1 MTWAFGLAG
10 LALFLFLIEIFVP
23 SHGAL
28 SVIAFA
34 ALAGA
39 VYEAYQ
45 VSIGFGS
52 AFLLGVSLTM
62 PPLVMLSFKV
72 FPRTWAGRLLINRG
86 LSFESRPAT
95 DERDLS
101 LLGATGT
108 VVTPLRPAGHA
119 LLDGRRV
126 DVVTR
131 GDGIEVGAPVRV
143 IEVLGNRVVVARA
156 AAPDPQPAGSPPAA
170 PERPQQGR

>member
-10 LALFLFLIEIFVP
+10 LALFLFLIEVFVP

-34 ALAGA
+34 ALAGG

-52 AFLLGVSLTM
+52 GFLLGVSLLM
-62 PPLVMLSFKV
+62 PPLVMFGFRI
-72 FPRTWAGRLLINRG
+72 FPRTWAGRRLINRG

-95 DERDLS
+95 DERDLGLAGS
-101 LLGATGT
+101 TGT
-108 VVTPLRPAGHA
+108 VLTPLRPAGHA
-119 LLDGRRV
+119 LLGGRRV

-131 GDGIEVGAPVRV
+131 GESIEVGAAVQV
-143 IEVLGNRVVVARA
+143 IEVLGNRVVVARSSA
-156 AAPDPQPAGSPPAA
+156 AAVDRPADP
-170 PERPQQGR
+170 RPLT

>member
-34 ALAGA
+34 ALAGG

-45 VSIGFGS
+45 VSVGFGS
-52 AFLLGVSLTM
+52 AFLLGVSLAM
-62 PPLVMLSFKV
+62 PPLVMVGFRV

-95 DERDLS
+95 DERDLG
-101 LLGATGT
+101 LVGTTGS
-108 VVTPLRPAGHA
+108 VLTPLRPAGHA

-126 DVVTR
+126 DVLTR
-131 GDGIEVGAPVRV
+131 GESIEVGAPVRV

-156 AAPDPQPAGSPPAA
+156 DAPAPSAPPEA
-170 PERPQQGR
+170 PRAP